1 MEERKDVILSR
12 GRDSISGSS
21 AVNICCFGFSLFV
34 QGTIK
39 KRRTV
44 KPIAGSSSKIHFEDS
59 STRSKSA
66 APSLCRYEMVG
77 GYRSS
82 LSSSSFASLTWVVS
96 EVF

>member
-1 MEERKDVILSR
+1 MILSR

-39 KRRTV
+39 KRRKGRTV

-59 STRSKSA
+59 RTRSKSA

-82 LSSSSFASLTWVVS
+82 LSSSSFASLAWGVR
-96 EVF
+96 VF